1 MLQRGPISLPSLSFL
16 SRSLTSQVRFRL
28 SGACQGHA
36 DRPVFKVLA
45 RNLKGR
51 SHLFGFL
58 MVNYVQVEGAV
69 GREGIC
75 PNSASQQLKTL
86 EIVNHGA
93 EPLKGRLGGWDVLE

>member
-28 SGACQGHA
+28 SGACQCHA

-45 RNLKGR
+45 RNVKGIC
-51 SHLFGFL
+51 HLFGFL
-58 MVNYVQVEGAV
+58 KENYVQVEVAV
-69 GREGIC
+69 GREGTC
-75 PNSASQQLKTL
+75 PNSASQQPKTL
-86 EIVNHGA
+86 EIVNLGA